1 MEAALQADHTM
12 IRGIGNALIAIVA
25 ASLVDRYVYA
35 GHYTDA
41 ALTMLRQIQ
50 QSFGL

>member
-1 MEAALQADHTM
+1 M
-12 IRGIGNALIAIVA
+12 IRGIGNALIAVVA

-50 QSFGL
+50 HSFGL